1 MMHGVSSPGRRRPG
15 AGNRGAPVAGDA
27 ACGSASSTSPPP
39 SPAAP
44 AAGRRAH
51 AAGCTRPVPPCFCR
65 GGTGS
70 ARLSTLARCQWPRR
84 VVGAMVASSDTDDDD
99 NDGRQRWR
107 TREVRGW
114 CSWNHPGRRWV
125 CRGAPAA
132 AGTWAWQPPFRA
144 AACTAALLAATAAT
158 PGVGA
163 PSAVCGALL
172 TRVPVLLTEAPR
184 WGCPPLPAGGGS
196 GQPASDAA
204 AGLGAAVQV
213 RRVVQ
218 RGRPVW
224 SGSRVGVESQCGSNP
239 GSEAGACVSPRRQ
252 GALTHTAPDC

>member
-1 MMHGVSSPGRRRPG
+1 ME
-15 AGNRGAPVAGDA
+15 AP
-27 ACGSASSTSPPP
+27 
-39 SPAAP
+39 
-44 AAGRRAH
+44 
-51 AAGCTRPVPPCFCR
+51 PVPPLR
-65 GGTGS
+65 RLPQRPRRVGGHMQPGVLARFRHASAGGS
-70 ARLSTLARCQWPRR
+70 PGVTVCPRWQRCQWPRR
-84 VVGAMVASSDTDDDD
+84 VVGAMVASSDTDDD

-114 CSWNHPGRRWV
+114 CSWNHPGRGWV
-125 CRGAPAA
+125 CRGAPSA

-163 PSAVCGALL
+163 PSAVCGARL

-184 WGCPPLPAGGGS
+184 RGCPPLPAGGGS